1 MLFFTIFLKPRVI
14 FHYFSPLTETPCY
27 FRKVVSLDPGY
38 FLAHPE
44 VIWFPGD
51 LNTSRLPSVR
61 EVRYPG
67 DLYTSRWL
75 VYIQVTC
82 IHPGFLKYKYPISGS
97 CVHPGLLYIRVFC
110 TSRFLQNTRENKTC
124 RTDIRVTRISRFL
137 SYIQVPRKYE
147 SELISFGRSNIRV
160 PYLLARGTRTQEMGT
175 VEGTAWT
182 KNDYFSKF
190 QTFFTTLKTSILKY
204 AWLINIEWLLVV
216 VMGHESFFGNFG
228 PRWVVL
234 VYDGFESRFQASL
247 MVLRKER
254 VSSIIINS
262 NWNLT
267 HLQTMQSHLLV
278 LVFQTSKN
286 SLCAFWSKLLTNA
299 WEKKTMEKGLV
310 WHFLMLVCKMDQ
322 ICYFLWPTHI
332 SYLRVSSKI
341 NISQRVIIKKEF
353 FFSGLVLDQIWQPQ
367 IFSKLARIS
376 WWYGPTCMYGH
387 GYDQVCS

>member
-1 MLFFTIFLKPRVI
+1 MYIRV
-14 FHYFSPLTETPCY
+14 LCT
-27 FRKVVSLDPGY
+27 
-38 FLAHPE
+38 
-44 VIWFPGD
+44 
-51 LNTSRLPSVR
+51 
-61 EVRYPG
+61 
-67 DLYTSRWL
+67 
-75 VYIQVTC
+75 
-82 IHPGFLKYKYPISGS
+82 SGS
-97 CVHPGLLYIRVFC
+97 LYIRVFC

-160 PYLLARGTRTQEMGT
+160 PYLLARRTRTQEMGT

-216 VMGHESFFGNFG
+216 VMGHESFFGNFW

-247 MVLRKER
+247 MVLWKER